1 MFDPTVFDNLK
12 VVIEGD
18 LYDLDLD
25 GVVKIV
31 ERKDM
36 VDLAAMSRTFSMKIA
51 VNNAEIM
58 GEIIL
63 SSDAENL
70 SGEILKHIEAPGC
83 TVKLV
88 FIKNASEVSNLHQ
101 EVKNWKNSLSEIWT
115 ERNITIFSTK
125 KHAEEEKE
133 NVELKAEVIFD
144 RLILEENI
152 DDLRDMLSFMVE
164 TII

>member
-31 ERKDM
+31 DRKDM

-51 VNNAEIM
+51 VNVGLM

-70 SGEILKHIEAPGC
+70 SGEILKHKEAPGC

-88 FIKNASEVSNLHQ
+88 FIKNASEVLNLHQ
-101 EVKNWKNSLSEIWT
+101 AVKNWKNSLSEIWT

-125 KHAEEEKE
+125 KHAEEEE

-164 TII
+164 TIN